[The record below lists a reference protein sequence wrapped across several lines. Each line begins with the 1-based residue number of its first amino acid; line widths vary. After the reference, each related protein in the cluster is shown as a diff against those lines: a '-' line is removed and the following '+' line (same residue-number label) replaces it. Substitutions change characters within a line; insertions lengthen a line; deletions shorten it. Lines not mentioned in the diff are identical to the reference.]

1 MGEYFPYI
9 LSIVLVAFSSWLAIK
24 LKFSVNE
31 NEVKSSIKKLFSRLL
46 YASILVWY
54 IYDLYALKTSSTELT
69 RSEVF
74 EIAYNIAVIFFI
86 VLSLFILRLM
96 DTLMRWLNHY
106 NDFNKQHLN
115 ITKSIADIQASPA
128 KKSISGE

>member
-24 LKFSVNE
+24 LKFSVHE

-54 IYDLYALKTSSTELT
+54 IYDLYALKTSSMELT

-115 ITKSIADIQASPA
+115 ITKSIADIQESPA